1 MMRGKIALEEAFNTP
16 EIAKATYGDTA
27 ELYGDPAKADD
38 YSHRIVDILDTRL
51 KDKDTY
57 GIGYTIL
64 SHTVPGVQGIADKAE
79 AEKTATHV
87 NDYIAN
93 KIKNH
98 RTRFGAFATLSMHDP
113 KQAGEEL
120 RRCVTQHGFH
130 GALLN
135 DIQIA
140 PGDNFLFYDQ
150 PAYDEF
156 WKVVCELDVPIY
168 IHPAAPQGC
177 IYEKQYKDR
186 KYLIGPPL
194 SFANGVSL
202 HILGMISNGV
212 FDRFPKLNIIIGHL
226 GEHIPFDM
234 WRIHHWFEDIEKP
247 LGMKAKKTIK
257 EYFNENIWLTTSGHF
272 STETLNYCI
281 SQVGADRILFSVDYP
296 YETMKDACNWFDYRT
311 EMGTGNKIA
320 IGRENAKKL
329 LKLKDYHDADA
340 PLDCKFTSCG

>member
-16 EIAKATYGDTA
+16 EIAEASKKATGDT
-27 ELYGDPAKADD
+27 YIDPARIPD
-38 YSHRIVDILDTRL
+38 YEHRIVDILDTRL

-87 NDYIAN
+87 NDYIAD

-98 RTRFGAFATLSMHDP
+98 RNRFGAFATLSMHDP

-120 RRCVTQHGFH
+120 RRVVTKYGFH

-135 DIQIA
+135 DIQHSG
-140 PGDNFLFYDQ
+140 PDGDDLLYYDQ
-150 PAYDEF
+150 PEYDAF

-168 IHPAAPQGC
+168 IHPAAPQGTL
-177 IYEKQYKDR
+177 YEKQYKNRD
-186 KYLIGPPL
+186 YLIGPPL

-202 HILGMISNGV
+202 HLLGLVSNGV
-212 FDRFPKLNIIIGHL
+212 FDRFPKLQIIVGHL
-226 GEHIPFDM
+226 GEHIPFDI

-247 LGMKAKKTIK
+247 RGMVAKKTLK
-257 EYFNENIWLTTSGHF
+257 EYFDQNIWITTSGHF
-272 STETLNYCI
+272 STATLNYCI
-281 SQVGADRILFSVDYP
+281 SQVGVDRILFSVDYP
-296 YETMKDACNWFDYRT
+296 YESMSDACNWYDHKT
-311 EMGTGNKIA
+311 EMGTVNKLK

-329 LKLKDYHDADA
+329 FKLKDYHDSDA
-340 PLDCKFTSCG
+340 PLEIDHI